1 MTPRNDNNDDDD
13 DHRARVNLAA
23 AAFIV
28 VIGAAIIWVAL
39 ALNSNQQTQACLQSG
54 RKTCFTLPD
63 GR

>member
-1 MTPRNDNNDDDD
+1 MTSQNNGDDD

-28 VIGAAIIWVAL
+28 VIGAAILWVAL
-39 ALNSNQQTQACLQSG
+39 ALSSNQRTQACLQSG
-54 RKTCFTLPD
+54 RKTCIPLPD